1 MRSSEVGGVNRK
13 SALGFTLIE
22 LMVTIAVL
30 AIVAAIAMPSMQGI
44 VRSNRLS
51 AASTELVTA
60 LQLARAEAV
69 RRNAR
74 VTVCASIDGL
84 ACAATDKWARWIVMG
99 RDNVSGTNDVIRD
112 STVQGDMQV
121 SGPAGG
127 IRFRPSGLL
136 DTPQVMAVCI
146 PTDNPAENTR
156 TVTLM
161 ASGAIATTRTNGGG
175 VCG

>member
-1 MRSSEVGGVNRK
+1 M
-13 SALGFTLIE
+13 LGFTLVE

-30 AIVAAIAMPSMQGI
+30 AIIAAIAVPSMQGI
-44 VRSNRLS
+44 IKSNRLS
-51 AASTELVTA
+51 AASTELVAA

-74 VTVCASIDGL
+74 VTVCASDDGL
-84 ACAATDKWARWIVMG
+84 ACTATDAWTRWIVLG
-99 RDNVSGTNDVIRD
+99 RDTVSGSDEVIRD
-112 STVQGDMQV
+112 SSVTGDLQV

-136 DTPQVMAVCI
+136 DAEQVVSVCI

-161 ASGAIATTRTNGGG
+161 AGGSIATTKTNGGG

>member
-1 MRSSEVGGVNRK
+1 MRSWGVGGASRQ

-22 LMVTIAVL
+22 LMVTIAVM
-30 AIVAAIAMPSMQGI
+30 AIIASIAMPAMQGI
-44 VRSNRLS
+44 IRANRLS

-60 LQLARAEAV
+60 LQLARGEAV

-74 VTVCASIDGL
+74 VTVCATNDGL
-84 ACAATDKWARWIVMG
+84 ACAATDAWTRWIVLG
-99 RDNVSGTNDVIRD
+99 RDNVTGKDDVVRD
-112 STVQGDMQV
+112 SAVTGDIQV
-121 SGPAGG
+121 SGPVDG

-136 DTPQVMAVCI
+136 DAEQVVSVCI

-161 ASGAIATTRTNGGG
+161 ASGSVATTRTNGGG
-175 VCG
+175 KCG